1 MDYNWRI
8 SAVLQDADKQAVTR
22 AEEPAT
28 TYNLY
33 IDGTLLKEGIQTT
46 NYTVESAADGSYTVT
61 AVVGGVETA
70 ASNAVIVGVP
80 TGIDKVEDGSAKAYY
95 DSQLQKV
102 VLPEVGTAYIYS
114 VSGTLIKQV
123 MNVEFVDM
131 SDLPAGVYV
140 VRGVLTSGEQMI
152 KVLK

>member
-1 MDYNWRI
+1 M
-8 SAVLQDADKQAVTR
+8 
-22 AEEPAT
+22 
-28 TYNLY
+28 
-33 IDGTLLKEGIQTT
+33 KEGIQAT
-46 NYTVESAADGSYTVT
+46 NYTVENAADGSYTVT

-80 TGIDKVEDGSAKAYY
+80 TSIDKVEDGSVKAYY

-140 VRGVLTSGEQMI
+140 VRGVLASGEQMI